1 MNKDLGLRLLS
12 EIMNW
17 NEEEA
22 RTEFHWLNFMA
33 TYKYNSYN
41 GFQAGAR
48 FLESLARWL
57 QQFRGIDRRA
67 AYSYIRNK
75 LIFFSAPEIHR
86 LIEKF
91 FVDDV
96 QPTLVAKAARAKDI
110 PNYLIWASEESIKEY
125 QWECRKTLFMGLS
138 DGAQI
143 DVLRRANSEILS
155 NEQIVISTQIDEN
168 KWSSLLEDLRS
179 DLKNYKNTDTSS
191 ERFSRV
197 YLLDDFIASG
207 TSLLRNV
214 KGSLDGKLVKFI
226 KSMETLTDRPFSY
239 DFVINVHHYVGTN
252 KAHENVTTALV
263 DFREKLCQ
271 FRAEVKL
278 SYGMILPD
286 SIVLGLNNSDPF
298 ANLCQDYYDDALEAK
313 GKHGEQSGTTNRM
326 FGYADCGLPVVFV
339 HNTPNN
345 TVPLIWAETQ
355 SSGITHNMVPLFRR
369 QERHSDLDQGI
380 ESKS

>member
-41 GFQAGAR
+41 DFQAGAR

-57 QQFRGIDRRA
+57 QQFQESDRIA
-67 AYSYIRNK
+67 AYSFIKNR

-86 LIEKF
+86 LIEKV

-96 QPTLVAKAARAKDI
+96 QPTLVAKVATVRDI
-110 PNYLIWASEESIKEY
+110 PKYLIWASEESIKEY

-143 DVLRRANSEILS
+143 DVLRRMNSEILS

-168 KWSSLLEDLRS
+168 KWNSLLKDLRS
-179 DLKNYKNTDTSS
+179 DLTNYKDVDTSS
-191 ERFSRV
+191 ECFSRV
-197 YLLDDFIASG
+197 YLLDDFTASG
-207 TSLLRNV
+207 TSLLRKV
-214 KGSLDGKLVKFI
+214 KGNLDGKLVKFI
-226 KSMETLTDRPFSY
+226 KSMEVLKDRPFSD
-239 DFVINVHHYVGTN
+239 DFEIIVHHYIGTIR
-252 KAHENVTTALV
+252 ARENVTNVLV
-263 DFREKLCQ
+263 ELQ
-271 FRAEVKL
+271 ENLYQLGAEVIL

-286 SIVLGLNNSDPF
+286 SIVFGPENADPF
-298 ANLCQDYYDDALEAK
+298 VNLCQNYYDDAIEA
-313 GKHGEQSGTTNRM
+313 GGEHGEQSGIKNRM
-326 FGYADCGLPVVFV
+326 FGYANCGLPVVFE

-345 TVPLIWAETQ
+345 TVPLIWAETKARRN
-355 SSGITHNMVPLFRR
+355 THSMVPLFRR
-369 QERHSDLDQGI
+369 RERHSDLDQGI
-380 ESKS
+380 EPRS

>member
-17 NEEEA
+17 TEEEV

-57 QQFRGIDRRA
+57 QQFQATDRRA
-67 AYSYIRNK
+67 AYSFIRKK

-96 QPTLVAKAARAKDI
+96 QPTLVAKAAKTAKI
-110 PNYLIWASEESIKEY
+110 PNYRIWASEESIKEY
-125 QWECRKTLFMGLS
+125 KWECRKTLFMGLS

-143 DVLRRANSEILS
+143 DVFRRVNAEILS

-168 KWSSLLEDLRS
+168 KWSSLLEDLRN
-179 DLKNYKNTDTSS
+179 DLKNYKDVDTSN
-191 ERFSRV
+191 ECFSRV

-214 KGSLDGKLVKFI
+214 NGSLDGKLVKFI
-226 KSMETLTDRPFSY
+226 KSIEPLKDKPFSY
-239 DFVINVHHYVGTN
+239 DFVINVHHYIGTN
-252 KAHENVTTALV
+252 KAHGNITTALV
-263 DFREKLCQ
+263 DFGKKLCQ
-271 FRAEVKL
+271 FQAGVNL

-286 SIVLGLNNSDPF
+286 SIVFGPNCADSF
-298 ANLCQDYYDDALEAK
+298 VNLCQEYYDDALEAK
-313 GKHGEQSGTTNRM
+313 GKHGKQSGTTNRM
-326 FGYADCGLPVVFV
+326 FGYANCGLPVVFE

-345 TVPLIWAETQ
+345 TVPLLWAETQ
-355 SSGITHNMVPLFRR
+355 SSGSTHNMVPLFRR
-369 QERHSDLDQGI
+369 RERHSDLDQV
-380 ESKS
+380 

>member
-33 TYKYNSYN
+33 TYKYNSYY

-57 QQFRGIDRRA
+57 QQFQEIDRRA

-75 LIFFSAPEIHR
+75 LIFFSASEIHR

-96 QPTLVAKAARAKDI
+96 QPTLVAKVAKAKEI

-168 KWSSLLEDLRS
+168 KWSSLLDDLRS

-226 KSMETLTDRPFSY
+226 KSMETLTDSPFSD
-239 DFVINVHHYVGTN
+239 DFVINIHHYVGTK
-252 KAHENVTTALV
+252 KAHKNVTTALV
-263 DFREKLCQ
+263 DFREKFCQ

-286 SIVLGLNNSDPF
+286 SIVLDLNNSDPF
-298 ANLCQDYYDDALEAK
+298 ANLCQNYYDDALEAK

-355 SSGITHNMVPLFRR
+355 SSGTTHNMVPLFRR
-369 QERHSDLDQGI
+369 QERHSDLDQGL